1 MRVIIT
7 GGLGYIGSHTSLE
20 LLKNNNEI
28 LIIDNLSNSSKK
40 VLSKIEFISK
50 KKIRFINDDISNI
63 YNYTEDIQ
71 DFNPKAII
79 HFAGLKS
86 VAESE
91 ILPLL
96 YYQQNVSNSIKLIN
110 FIDEI
115 QCKVFIFSSSATVYG
130 NPVYL
135 PYDEKHPLNPTN
147 TYGKTKLIIETILN
161 DWSKTSSDKSAVL
174 LRYFNP
180 VGAHYSGLI
189 GENPIGTPNN
199 LMPYVSRVA
208 IGKTKELLVYGNN
221 YDTSDGTG
229 IRDYIHVSDL
239 AKGHLSALKYS
250 SKKFGCNAFN
260 LGTGKGISVFE
271 MVKAFERVSRTTI
284 KYKVVA
290 RREGDIAEF
299 WADSSK
305 AKKELKW
312 EALLDVNQ
320 MCVDLWNWQ
329 SKNPD
334 GIK

>member
-1 MRVIIT
+1 MRVIVT
-7 GGLGYIGSHTSLE
+7 GGLGYIGSHTTLE
-20 LLKNNNEI
+20 LLKNDNEV

-40 VLSKIEFISK
+40 VLSKLEFISK
-50 KKIRFINDDISNI
+50 KKISFIDDDISNI
-63 YNYTEDIQ
+63 YNYTKDIRN
-71 DFNPKAII
+71 FNPKAII

-86 VAESE
+86 VEESQ

-199 LMPYVSRVA
+199 LMPYVSKVA
-208 IGKTKELLVYGNN
+208 VGKTKELLVYGNN
-221 YDTSDGTG
+221 YDTRDGTG
-229 IRDYIHVSDL
+229 IRDYIHVMDV
-239 AKGHLSALKYS
+239 AEGHINTYEHFKVASPQILNL
-250 SKKFGCNAFN
+250 N
-260 LGTGKGISVFE
+260 LGTGKGTSVLE
-271 MVKAFERVSRTTI
+271 LVKSYEESNKVDIPYEFVDRRPGDLA
-284 KYKVVA
+284 KVVA
-290 RREGDIAEF
+290 DNSRAKSILGWYPRKNLLEMCQDAWRWEIRK
-299 WADSSK
+299 SK
-305 AKKELKW
+305 L
-312 EALLDVNQ
+312 
-320 MCVDLWNWQ
+320 
-329 SKNPD
+329 
-334 GIK
+334 